1 VRVNGASS
9 GSDIEDFTFATNEMN
24 NPNGTA
30 YNYTATGLSMAV
42 SAGDN
47 LQIKRNAGTLDFG
60 HVNAIIYVDFS

>member
-1 VRVNGASS
+1 M
-9 GSDIEDFTFATNEMN
+9 FATNEMN